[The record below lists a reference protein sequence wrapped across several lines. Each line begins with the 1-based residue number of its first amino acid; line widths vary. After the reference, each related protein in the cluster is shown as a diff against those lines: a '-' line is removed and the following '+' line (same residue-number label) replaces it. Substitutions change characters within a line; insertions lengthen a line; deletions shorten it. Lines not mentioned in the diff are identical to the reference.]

1 MVGGERE
8 RCCAVHRSGSSH
20 FFNRIEIKSN
30 IERWLLTI
38 IAQRE
43 IQWALE
49 KRNKSVTRNR
59 CDALHWE
66 TSSLLLRS
74 ASSQQLPTA
83 TTTENHNTLQN
94 TENYSKNDKTL
105 TNSHRKMTTNRRLSL
120 KILFFTLLN
129 CIIHSAMLF
138 SSRSYYSVSPG
149 N

>member
-8 RCCAVHRSGSSH
+8 RCCAVHRSGCSH

-38 IAQRE
+38 IIQRE

-49 KRNKSVTRNR
+49 NRNKSVTRNR

-66 TSSLLLRS
+66 TSSLLLLLRS
-74 ASSQQLPTA
+74 SSQLPA
-83 TTTENHNTLQN
+83 AVTTENHNVMNTLQN

-105 TNSHRKMTTNRRLSL
+105 TNSHKKMTTNRWLSL

-129 CIIHSAMLF
+129 CIIHSKILF
-138 SSRSYYSVSPG
+138 SSYSYYSV
-149 N
+149 